1 MKYGT
6 VVLEKRG
13 ALALLWLNR
22 PERLNAYVPEMGE
35 DLIAALRALA
45 ADDTVAAVAVTGT
58 GRAFCAGA
66 DRDCFRGE
74 PGPSGLRLGE
84 EAFVRDFALEIAD
97 YPKLT
102 VAAFNGVAVGLGV
115 TMTLCMDLRIAA
127 AGALLKLNF
136 AELGILPGLG
146 SSFALPRLIGLGQAK
161 KLLLCDRELP
171 ARRALAL
178 GLIEEVCPPAQL
190 LARAEAL
197 AARAAGCQPA
207 ALAAIKRLLNAG
219 AGSTLAAA
227 VATEQQQ
234 AQALN
239 HLLRGGGA

>member
-1 MKYGT
+1 MSYGT
-6 VVLEKRG
+6 VVMERRD

-45 ADDTVAAVAVTGT
+45 ADETVAAVAFTGT

-66 DRDCFRGE
+66 DRDCFQGA
-74 PGPSGLRLGE
+74 PGLSGLRLGE
-84 EAFVRDFALEIAD
+84 ERFVQDFALELAD

-102 VAAFNGVAVGLGV
+102 IAAFNGVAVGIGV

-161 KLLLCDRELP
+161 KLLLCDRELN
-171 ARRALAL
+171 AEQAQAL
-178 GLIEEVCPPAQL
+178 GLIEEICTADAL
-190 LARAEAL
+190 LTRVEAL
-197 AARAAGCQPA
+197 AARAAGCKPA

-219 AGSTLAAA
+219 AGSTLAQA

-234 AQALN
+234 AQALIR
-239 HLLRGGGA
+239 LLRGD